1 MLTHVLEAL
10 LFASPRPLPAKEIAT
25 LLKTAAEHE
34 PEHGDCVALGVLTED
49 DVQLGLQKLQAV
61 LKEDHR
67 GFRAEETAGGWQ
79 VSSAPEFGPWVRE
92 LFPTERPARLSPA
105 ALETLAIVAYRQPI
119 TRAEMEAVRGVAVDS
134 IVQTLQER
142 SLIKIVGRAEVPGR
156 PLLYGTTQFFLDH
169 FGIRDIAELPN
180 AEELRRVQ
188 LKPAPPGAPVAATQ
202 AAPMPVEAPA
212 EPKPAA
218 ESADADAGTPAA

>member
-1 MLTHVLEAL
+1 VLIHVLEAL
-10 LFASPRPLPAKEIAT
+10 LFASPRPLAAKEIAT
-25 LLKTAAEHE
+25 LLRTAAEHE
-34 PEHGDCVALGVLTED
+34 PEHGDCVALSVLTED

-79 VSSAPEFGPWVRE
+79 VSSAPEFGPRVRE
-92 LFPTERPARLSPA
+92 LFPTARPARLSPA

-188 LKPAPPGAPVAATQ
+188 LKPAPPGAPVAETQ
-202 AAPMPVEAPA
+202 PAPAPEESKPVE
-212 EPKPAA
+212 EPAA
-218 ESADADAGTPAA
+218 ADAGTPVA